1 MPPVKNGLA
10 NVVNSDLTNIFWL
23 LGLEKS
29 AGIIKLCSSNFNDHY
44 EHLYSALINFPLIAH
59 NKSPNSRLLA

>member
-10 NVVNSDLTNIFWL
+10 NVVNSNLTNIFWL

-44 EHLYSALINFPLIAH
+44 EHL
-59 NKSPNSRLLA
+59 